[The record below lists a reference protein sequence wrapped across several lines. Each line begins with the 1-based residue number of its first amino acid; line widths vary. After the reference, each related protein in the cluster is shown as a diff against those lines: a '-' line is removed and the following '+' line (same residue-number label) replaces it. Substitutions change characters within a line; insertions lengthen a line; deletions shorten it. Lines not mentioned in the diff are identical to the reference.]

1 MRFLSDNDVRQGLN
15 VPQVIHLVETVYKAR
30 SEHNTETWPTIFYD
44 FVPGK
49 ADMDIKS
56 GYLKSDKVFGHKTIT
71 WFAENEAKQLPTL
84 TGLINVFDAET
95 GRPFGITEAS
105 FITGIRT
112 GASGAIGAKYL
123 ARTDSETLLV
133 VGSGNQA
140 IFQIACALSVLPNLK
155 TVCVAARDQEKL
167 ISFVNT
173 LPHRLQSEFCTNI
186 ENVTFEVAESL
197 EEAVKNS
204 DIIITVT
211 SSRTPIIK
219 REWVKEGTHLSCI
232 GADMAGKQEVDSKL
246 ISQARL
252 YVDDR
257 EHCIHVGEIEI
268 PLKEGK
274 ITESHICG
282 EIGDLIL
289 GKIEGRT
296 SNQQITIFDA
306 TGMAILDIY
315 AAKMALQNAE
325 ERNLGIK
332 IDLEGKI

>member
-15 VPQVIHLVETVYKAR
+15 VPKVIHLVETVYKAK
-30 SEHNTETWPTIFYD
+30 SENNAETWPTIFYD

-56 GYLKSDKVFGHKTIT
+56 GYLKRDKVFGHKTIT
-71 WFAENEAKQLPTL
+71 WFAENEAKQIPTL
-84 TGLINVFDAET
+84 TGLITVFDAET
-95 GRPFGITEAS
+95 GRPMGITEAS
-105 FITGIRT
+105 YITGIRT

-123 ARTDSETLLV
+123 ARQDSETLLV

-140 IFQIACALSVLPNLK
+140 IFQIACALSALSNLK

-167 ISFVNT
+167 RSLVNSI
-173 LPHRLQSEFCTNI
+173 PQRLQSEFGMNV
-186 ENVTFEVAESL
+186 ENVKFEAVKSL
-197 EEAVKNS
+197 EEAVKSS

-211 SSRTPIIK
+211 SSRTPIIR
-219 REWVKEGTHLSCI
+219 REWVKQGTHLSCI
-232 GADMAGKQEVDSKL
+232 GADMAGKQEIDSNL
-246 ISQARL
+246 MSQARL

-257 EHCIHVGEIEI
+257 EHCIQVGEIEI

-296 SNQQITIFDA
+296 SNEQITIFDA

-315 AAKMALQNAE
+315 AAKMALQTAA
-325 ERNLGIK
+325 ERNFGVK
-332 IDLEGKI
+332 IDI

>member
-1 MRFLSDNDVRQGLN
+1 MRFLSDHDVRQGLN

-30 SEHNTETWPTIFYD
+30 SEENTKTWPTIFYD
-44 FVPGK
+44 FVPGE

-84 TGLINVFDAET
+84 TGLINVYDAET
-95 GRPFGITEAS
+95 GRPLGITEAS

-123 ARTDSETLLV
+123 ARQDSETLLV

-155 TVCVAARDQEKL
+155 TVYVAARDQEKL
-167 ISFVNT
+167 NSFVHA
-173 LPHRLQSEFCTNI
+173 LPHRLQSEFGMNI
-186 ENVTFEVAESL
+186 ENVTLEAAESL
-197 EEAVKNS
+197 EEAVKSS

-232 GADMAGKQEVDSKL
+232 GADMAGKQEVDSNL
-246 ISQARL
+246 VSQAIL
-252 YVDDR
+252 YVDNR
-257 EHCIHVGEIEI
+257 EHCLQVGEIEI

-274 ITESHICG
+274 IAENHICG
-282 EIGDLIL
+282 EIGDLL
-289 GKIEGRT
+289 FRENKGKNFKR
-296 SNQQITIFDA
+296 SNHHI
-306 TGMAILDIY
+306 
-315 AAKMALQNAE
+315 
-325 ERNLGIK
+325 
-332 IDLEGKI
+332 

>member
-1 MRFLSDNDVRQGLN
+1 MRFLSDNEVRQGLN

-30 SEHNTETWPTIFYD
+30 SEDNTETWPTIFYD

-56 GYLKSDKVFGHKTIT
+56 GYLKHEKVFGHKTIT
-71 WFAENEAKQLPTL
+71 WFAENEAKHLPTL

-95 GRPFGITEAS
+95 GRPLGITEAS

-123 ARTDSETLLV
+123 ARQDSETLLV

-140 IFQIACALSVLPNLK
+140 IFQIACALSVLPNLN

-167 ISFVNT
+167 NSFVHA
-173 LPHRLQSEFCTNI
+173 LPHRLQFEFGINI
-186 ENVTFEVAESL
+186 ENIIFNAAESL
-197 EEAVKNS
+197 EEAVKIS

-219 REWVKEGTHLSCI
+219 REWVREGTHLSSI
-232 GADMAGKQEVDSKL
+232 GADMAGKQEIDSNL
-246 ISQARL
+246 MSLARL
-252 YVDDR
+252 YVDDK
-257 EHCIHVGEIEI
+257 EHCMQVGEVEI

-296 SNQQITIFDA
+296 SKEQITILDA

-315 AAKMALQNAE
+315 AAKMALQTAE
-325 ERNLGIK
+325 EKNLGVK
-332 IDLEGKI
+332 IDI